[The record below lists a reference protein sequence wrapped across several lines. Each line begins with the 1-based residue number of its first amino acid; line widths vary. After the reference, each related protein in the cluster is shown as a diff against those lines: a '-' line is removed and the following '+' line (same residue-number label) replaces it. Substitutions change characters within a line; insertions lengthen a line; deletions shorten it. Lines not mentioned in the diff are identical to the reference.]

1 MRTKARDVLG
11 FAIPASTLVAL
22 LAVPVAGLVWLAL
35 ASDLRAYLAQYG
47 IVIEAWFPL
56 GHGDAALREEPVF
69 AELAEKYGYAD
80 GGEAFDRYTAATQ
93 QAAALRS
100 EIARL
105 QKTADELR
113 PWGDFSVDTLR
124 KLADKGVVLR
134 YFFTSRA
141 AYEKDIEAWSER
153 YTIAL
158 VHEGETFDYF
168 VVVTRPGEE
177 VVLDAQEVK
186 APTMDCRQTEA
197 QIAEAARAM
206 CG

>member
-1 MRTKARDVLG
+1 M
-11 FAIPASTLVAL
+11 
-22 LAVPVAGLVWLAL
+22 
-35 ASDLRAYLAQYG
+35 
-47 IVIEAWFPL
+47 
-56 GHGDAALREEPVF
+56 
-69 AELAEKYGYAD
+69 
-80 GGEAFDRYTAATQ
+80 
-93 QAAALRS
+93 
-100 EIARL
+100 
-105 QKTADELR
+105 
-113 PWGDFSVDTLR
+113 
-124 KLADKGVVLR
+124 VLR

-197 QIAEAARAM
+197 QIAEARRKLAELDREFSRAALFGGGDPPAWDRAQAEAGRDSREEY
-206 CG
+206 CAA